1 MAMAPGT
8 TLGVEEEFLLLDR
21 RTAQPAP
28 RVSQLQTAADHEP
41 GLQRE
46 EVDSELLQAQHR
58 VRRVGHRRPGP
69 TSPGNPSTTS
79 WTTTWP
85 PMSAVT

>member
-1 MAMAPGT
+1 
-8 TLGVEEEFLLLDR
+8 
-21 RTAQPAP
+21 
-28 RVSQLQTAADHEP
+28 
-41 GLQRE
+41 
-46 EVDSELLQAQHR
+46 
-58 VRRVGHRRPGP
+58 VGHRRPGP